1 MHFSWMMVVAGA
13 LVGLSVGLTGMG
25 GGALMTP
32 ILVMLFGVDPSSAVG
47 SNLAASLVMKP
58 VGAAVHHRASTVR
71 WDLVRWLVP
80 TAVPAGFAGAFL
92 LGLFGHGATLQH
104 RLQWAIGAA
113 LLLAV
118 AGMLVRAV
126 LVRRQ
131 PANGADDTIVVRK
144 VPTLL
149 VGLVGGLIVG
159 MTSAGSGSLIIVML
173 MLIHPRLR
181 ANHLVGTDLIL
192 AIPLVAAA
200 TLGHLI
206 VGDTQIGLTATILLG
221 AVPGIYVG
229 AKIAT
234 RAPGEVL
241 RWILAIVL
249 LGSGLALWHAPTTTI
264 LLASAALAVLAVL
277 LGRRPRRAAD
287 PATAATGG
295 AAVPAAEV
303 VSAVSTRPGRD

>member
-1 MHFSWMMVVAGA
+1 MHFSWLMVIAGA

-92 LGLFGHGATLQH
+92 LRLFGHGATLQH

-131 PANGADDTIVVRK
+131 PADGAGSDETIVVRK

-181 ANHLVGTDLIL
+181 ANQLVGTDLML

-206 VGDTQIGLTATILLG
+206 VGDTQIGLTVTILLG
-221 AVPGIYVG
+221 AVPGIYAG

-249 LGSGLALWHAPTTTI
+249 LGSGLALWHASTTAI
-264 LLASAALAVLAVL
+264 LLASAALAILAVL
-277 LGRRPRRAAD
+277 YRALPPRRAA
-287 PATAATGG
+287 TR
-295 AAVPAAEV
+295 AAEATV
-303 VSAVSTRPGRD
+303 PVRAMVSAGSTRPGRD